1 MSPKRILKKNKKIE
15 KIGQL
20 KQDIVMRHDSTKAD
34 KAKLEGEV
42 QKLLKITDDT
52 LTSME
57 ASTQS
62 FGKIIEGITAKFDK
76 ISADAEASVPVVSN
90 PTPAPTAIPAPKIK
104 VPSPPP
110 TLAKPAAPAAKP
122 DGSKAAKEGAA

>member
-1 MSPKRILKKNKKIE
+1 M
-15 KIGQL
+15 G
-20 KQDIVMRHDSTKAD
+20 

-62 FGKIIEGITAKFDK
+62 FGKIIEGITSKFDK

-90 PTPAPTAIPAPKIK
+90 PAPTPTAIPAPKIK
-104 VPSPPP
+104 MPGPPP
-110 TLAKPAAPAAKP
+110 TLAGAKPEAAKKDTGKKDAAKP
-122 DGSKAAKEGAA
+122 EAEKQDKAPET